1 MSLSQL
7 LNDTSAL
14 LNDMNYSFISQNQLT
29 RWINTS
35 RRNAAKRTGCVR
47 RLITGQ
53 SAFGAS
59 AVAYSAIPSAA
70 QPGALPNP
78 FPGSNTKNGQPG
90 NNGDFNTDY
99 NNDYNVLQYNAN
111 YPINY
116 TPNGPF
122 PSAYGAVT
130 NSCMTIPGVERYPY
144 IGFFNNF
151 LKAQYAGVDKVLDT
165 IACAVNW
172 GGTTRPNLDWMPWD
186 EFQAYCRAY
195 AVLNMSYPAVWS
207 VFNDGPQGEIWMFPV
222 PSQYNEI
229 ELDVTCQPLDLVDD
243 ATFDAIP
250 DGFQEAL
257 KYGAAAVAF
266 ESSGRFMQ
274 AQAMEDRFADSLGI
288 ARVAVDRG
296 KSRTYYPS
304 YP

>member
-29 RWINTS
+29 RWINTA

-47 RLITGQ
+47 RLISGQ
-53 SAFGAS
+53 SAFGAA
-59 AVAYSAIPSAA
+59 AVPQSAIPSAA
-70 QPGALPNP
+70 QPGSLPWT
-78 FPGSNTKNGQPG
+78 FTGSNTASNVGTA
-90 NNGDFNTDY
+90 GDFNTDY
-99 NNDYNVLQYNAN
+99 NDDFNVYNNLN

-116 TPNGPF
+116 SPNGGL

-130 NSCMTIPGVERYPY
+130 NPCMTIPGVERYPY
-144 IGFFNNF
+144 IGFFNTF
-151 LKAQYAGVDKVLDT
+151 LRAQYAGVDKVLDT
-165 IACAVNW
+165 IACSVNW

-243 ATFDAIP
+243 TTFDAIP

>member
-7 LNDTSAL
+7 LNDTSAI
-14 LNDMNYSFISQNQLT
+14 LNDMNYSFISPQQLT

-59 AVAYSAIPSAA
+59 AQNNVAVPSAA
-70 QPGALPNP
+70 QPGALP
-78 FPGSNTKNGQPG
+78 GGLSNGTYPNG
-90 NNGDFNTDY
+90 NTTYGDFNQNY
-99 NNDYNVLQYNAN
+99 NQDYNVN
-111 YPINY
+111 YSY
-116 TPNGPF
+116 YPNP
-122 PSAYGAVT
+122 PPYYSIAYGAINNT
-130 NSCMTIPGVERYPY
+130 CMTIPGVERYPY

-229 ELDVTCQPLDLVDD
+229 ELDVTCQPLDLIDD
-243 ATFDAIP
+243 TTFDAIP

-266 ESSGRFMQ
+266 ESSGRFAQ

>member
-59 AVAYSAIPSAA
+59 AQNNVAVPSAA
-70 QPGALPNP
+70 QPGALPGG
-78 FPGSNTKNGQPG
+78 FSNGTYPNG
-90 NNGDFNTDY
+90 NTTYGDFNQNY
-99 NNDYNVLQYNAN
+99 NQDYNVN
-111 YPINY
+111 YSY
-116 TPNGPF
+116 YPNP
-122 PSAYGAVT
+122 PPYYSIAYGAINNT
-130 NSCMTIPGVERYPY
+130 CMTIPGVERYPY

-165 IACAVNW
+165 IACSVNW

-243 ATFDAIP
+243 TTFDAIP

-274 AQAMEDRFADSLGI
+274 AQAMEDRFADNLGI

>member
-29 RWINTS
+29 RWINTA

-59 AVAYSAIPSAA
+59 AQNNVAIPSAA
-70 QPGALPNP
+70 QPNALPGG
-78 FPGSNTKNGQPG
+78 FSNGTYPNGLTTY
-90 NNGDFNTDY
+90 GDFNNDY
-99 NNDYNVLQYNAN
+99 NNDYNV
-111 YPINY
+111 NY
-116 TPNGPF
+116 TYYPNP
-122 PSAYGAVT
+122 PPYYSIAYGAIN

-151 LKAQYAGVDKVLDT
+151 LRAQYAGVSNVLDT
-165 IACAVNW
+165 IACSVNW

-229 ELDVTCQPLDLVDD
+229 ELDVTCQPVDLIDD
-243 ATFDAIP
+243 STFDAIP

-257 KYGAAAVAF
+257 KYGAAAIAF
-266 ESSGRFMQ
+266 ESSGRFAQ
-274 AQAMEDRFADSLGI
+274 AQAMEDRFADNLGI

>member
-59 AVAYSAIPSAA
+59 AQNNVAVPSAA
-70 QPGALPNP
+70 QPGALPGG
-78 FPGSNTKNGQPG
+78 FSNGTYPNG
-90 NNGDFNTDY
+90 NTTYGDFNQDY
-99 NNDYNVLQYNAN
+99 NQDYNVN
-111 YPINY
+111 YSY
-116 TPNGPF
+116 YPNP
-122 PSAYGAVT
+122 PPYYSIAYGAINNT
-130 NSCMTIPGVERYPY
+130 CMTIPGVERYPY

-229 ELDVTCQPLDLVDD
+229 ELDVTCQPLDLIDD
-243 ATFDAIP
+243 TTFDAIP

-266 ESSGRFMQ
+266 ESSGRFAQ

>member
-59 AVAYSAIPSAA
+59 AQNNVAVPSAA
-70 QPGALPNP
+70 QPGALPGG
-78 FPGSNTKNGQPG
+78 FSNGTYPNG
-90 NNGDFNTDY
+90 NTTYGDFNQNY
-99 NNDYNVLQYNAN
+99 NQDYNVN
-111 YPINY
+111 YSY
-116 TPNGPF
+116 YPNP
-122 PSAYGAVT
+122 PPYYSIAYGAINNT
-130 NSCMTIPGVERYPY
+130 CMTIPGVERYPY

-243 ATFDAIP
+243 TTFDAIP

-274 AQAMEDRFADSLGI
+274 AQAMEDRFADNLGI

>member
-59 AVAYSAIPSAA
+59 AQNNVAVPSAA
-70 QPGALPNP
+70 QPGALPGG
-78 FPGSNTKNGQPG
+78 FSNGTYPNG
-90 NNGDFNTDY
+90 NTTYGDFNQNY
-99 NNDYNVLQYNAN
+99 NQDYNVN
-111 YPINY
+111 YSY
-116 TPNGPF
+116 YPNP
-122 PSAYGAVT
+122 PPYYSIAYGAINNT
-130 NSCMTIPGVERYPY
+130 CMTIPGVERYPY

-243 ATFDAIP
+243 TTFDAIP

-266 ESSGRFMQ
+266 ESSGRFAQ

>member
-7 LNDTSAL
+7 LNDTSAI
-14 LNDMNYSFISQNQLT
+14 LNDMNYSFISPQQLT
-29 RWINTS
+29 RWINTA

-59 AVAYSAIPSAA
+59 AQNNVAVPSAA
-70 QPGALPNP
+70 QPGALPGG
-78 FPGSNTKNGQPG
+78 FSNGTYPNG
-90 NNGDFNTDY
+90 NTTDGDFNQNY
-99 NNDYNVLQYNAN
+99 NQDYNVN
-111 YPINY
+111 YSY
-116 TPNGPF
+116 YPNP
-122 PSAYGAVT
+122 PPYYSIAYGAINNT
-130 NSCMTIPGVERYPY
+130 CMTIPGVERYPY

-229 ELDVTCQPLDLVDD
+229 ELDVTCQPLDLIDD
-243 ATFDAIP
+243 TTFDAIP

-266 ESSGRFMQ
+266 ESSGRFAQ

>member
-7 LNDTSAL
+7 LNDTSAI
-14 LNDMNYSFISQNQLT
+14 LNDMNYSFISPQQLT

-59 AVAYSAIPSAA
+59 AQNNVAVPSAA
-70 QPGALPNP
+70 QPGALPGG
-78 FPGSNTKNGQPG
+78 FSNGTYPNG
-90 NNGDFNTDY
+90 NTTYGDFNQNY
-99 NNDYNVLQYNAN
+99 NQDYNVN
-111 YPINY
+111 YSY
-116 TPNGPF
+116 YPNP
-122 PSAYGAVT
+122 PPYYSIAYGAINNT
-130 NSCMTIPGVERYPY
+130 CMTIPGVERYPY

-229 ELDVTCQPLDLVDD
+229 ELDVTCQPLDLIDD
-243 ATFDAIP
+243 TTFDAIP

-266 ESSGRFMQ
+266 ESSGRFAQ

>member
-59 AVAYSAIPSAA
+59 AQNNVAVPSAA
-70 QPGALPNP
+70 QPGALPGG
-78 FPGSNTKNGQPG
+78 FSNGTYPNG
-90 NNGDFNTDY
+90 NTTYGDFNQDY
-99 NNDYNVLQYNAN
+99 NQDYNVN
-111 YPINY
+111 YSY
-116 TPNGPF
+116 YPNP
-122 PSAYGAVT
+122 PPYYSIAYGAINNT
-130 NSCMTIPGVERYPY
+130 CMTIPGVERYPY

-165 IACAVNW
+165 IACSVNW

-229 ELDVTCQPLDLVDD
+229 ELDVTCQPLDLIDD
-243 ATFDAIP
+243 STFDAIP
-250 DGFQEAL
+250 EGFQEAL
-257 KYGAAAVAF
+257 KYGAAAIAF
-266 ESSGRFMQ
+266 ESSGRYAQ
-274 AQAMEDRFADSLGI
+274 AQAMEDRFADNLGV

-296 KSRTYYPS
+296 KSRTYYPA

>member
-59 AVAYSAIPSAA
+59 AQNNVAVPSAA
-70 QPGALPNP
+70 QPGALPGG
-78 FPGSNTKNGQPG
+78 FSNGTYPNG
-90 NNGDFNTDY
+90 NTTYGDFNQDY
-99 NNDYNVLQYNAN
+99 NQDYNVN
-111 YPINY
+111 YSY
-116 TPNGPF
+116 YPNP
-122 PSAYGAVT
+122 PPYYSIAYGAINNT
-130 NSCMTIPGVERYPY
+130 CMTIPGVERYPY

-243 ATFDAIP
+243 TTFDAIP

>member
-29 RWINTS
+29 RWINTA

-59 AVAYSAIPSAA
+59 AQNNVAVPSAA
-70 QPGALPNP
+70 QPGALPGG
-78 FPGSNTKNGQPG
+78 FSNGTYPNG
-90 NNGDFNTDY
+90 NTTYGDFNQNY
-99 NNDYNVLQYNAN
+99 NQDYNVN
-111 YPINY
+111 YSY
-116 TPNGPF
+116 YPNP
-122 PSAYGAVT
+122 PPYYSIAYGAIN

-165 IACAVNW
+165 IACSVNW

-195 AVLNMSYPAVWS
+195 AVLNMSYPSVWS

-229 ELDVTCQPLDLVDD
+229 ELDVTCQPVDLIDD
-243 ATFDAIP
+243 STFDAIP

-257 KYGAAAVAF
+257 KYGAAAIAF
-266 ESSGRFMQ
+266 ESSGRFAQ
-274 AQAMEDRFADSLGI
+274 AQAMEDRFADNLGI

>member
-14 LNDMNYSFISQNQLT
+14 LNDMNYSFISQQQLT
-29 RWINTS
+29 RWVNTA

-59 AVAYSAIPSAA
+59 AQNNVAVPSAA
-70 QPGALPNP
+70 QPGALPGG
-78 FPGSNTKNGQPG
+78 FSNGTYPNG
-90 NNGDFNTDY
+90 NTTYGDFNQDY
-99 NNDYNVLQYNAN
+99 NKDYNVN
-111 YPINY
+111 YSY
-116 TPNGPF
+116 YPNP
-122 PSAYGAVT
+122 PPYYSIAYGAINNT
-130 NSCMTIPGVERYPY
+130 CMTIPGVERYPY

-165 IACAVNW
+165 IACSVNW

-229 ELDVTCQPLDLVDD
+229 ELDVTCQPLDLIDD
-243 ATFDAIP
+243 STFDAIP
-250 DGFQEAL
+250 EGFQEAL
-257 KYGAAAVAF
+257 KYGAAAIAF
-266 ESSGRFMQ
+266 ESSGRYAQ
-274 AQAMEDRFADSLGI
+274 AQAMEDRFADNLGV

>member
-59 AVAYSAIPSAA
+59 AQNNVAVPSAA
-70 QPGALPNP
+70 QPGALPGG
-78 FPGSNTKNGQPG
+78 FSNGTYPNG
-90 NNGDFNTDY
+90 NTTYGDFNQNY
-99 NNDYNVLQYNAN
+99 NQDYNVN
-111 YPINY
+111 YSY
-116 TPNGPF
+116 YPNP
-122 PSAYGAVT
+122 PPYYSIAYGAINNT
-130 NSCMTIPGVERYPY
+130 CMTIPGVERYPY

-243 ATFDAIP
+243 TTFDAIP